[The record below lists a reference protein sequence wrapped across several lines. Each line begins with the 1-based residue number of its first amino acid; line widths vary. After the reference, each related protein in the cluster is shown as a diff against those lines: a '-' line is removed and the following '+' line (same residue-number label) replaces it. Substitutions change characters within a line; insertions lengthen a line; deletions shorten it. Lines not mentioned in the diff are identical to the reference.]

1 MRNALR
7 LVPNRWFVPR
17 EALRRRE
24 GAGQSVDDID
34 RFFQGLFQGMLTPW
48 GIMRGE
54 WASNPK
60 EGDALTPCMD
70 LTSSEKGYALS
81 MELPGVAPENVDVSV
96 QDREL
101 VVSGEKQ
108 RETTEENENSHVT
121 ERVFGSFKRMLIL
134 PEDADVNSITAN
146 HKDGVL
152 TVCIPRKPEA
162 LPETKKIEITKG

>member
-24 GAGQSVDDID
+24 GVGQSGDDID

-54 WASNPK
+54 WTSDPK
-60 EGDALTPCMD
+60 EGETFTPSMD
-70 LTSSEKGYALS
+70 LTSHEKGYALS

-101 VVSGEKQ
+101 VISGEKQ
-108 RETTEENENSHVT
+108 RETIEENENSHVT
-121 ERVFGSFKRMLIL
+121 ERFFGSFKRALAL
-134 PEDADVNSITAN
+134 PEDADVNGITAS

-162 LPETKKIEITKG
+162 LPETKKIEVAKG